1 VNLVGQNRELD
12 PNVCATRLPLIGQ
25 LVAKTLRHM
34 MLERGAH
41 SNWAKNACGLAN
53 GGKSRYD

>member
-1 VNLVGQNRELD
+1 MPYLS
-12 PNVCATRLPLIGQ
+12 IGLKLQ
-25 LVAKTLRHM
+25 QTFWGILKTPRRM